1 MIRIYCE
8 AATAVL
14 KETETLTAGMV
25 NYPQVLLTFS
35 DAWDGMGKVATCR
48 AGADPSSAVDVEG
61 IVTYALGSTFTVPSE
76 CLEDSGVEL
85 YIGVQGVNAQNE
97 VVIPTIWVSA
107 GTIMDGVT
115 PDEAINTGTATP
127 TLVEQMIGLAGE
139 MESYAEDLDTNVIRT
154 VIADDTYA
162 NRYGE
167 VDVQLT
173 DTGAGDNRTL
183 TFTFANLKGNG
194 IESLVFTNSG
204 ENKGRITV
212 RLSDNNNPIVF
223 DGIKEAL
230 EYISTYLD
238 ENVSAI
244 VADYIELHPEYVTTI
259 MDGAVS
265 YNKLDGEL
273 QDAIDTIQD
282 IGTIPTKTSD
292 LLNDSNFPVD
302 ADYVHTDNNFS
313 NALKT
318 KLDGIEAG
326 AQENTITGVKGN
338 AESTY
343 RTGNVNITPENVGAA
358 SASHTHSLPSL
369 GLGYATCNTAESTTA
384 KEATLSGYSLVEGA
398 MPTIKFTY
406 AVPASSKLNINSTG
420 SKSIYISYGG
430 MLTAIPAGLIKAG
443 DTVTFV
449 YNGSQYLVQSIFS
462 QVRAVNKFGN
472 ITSLSISEVTS

>member
-14 KETETLTAGMV
+14 KETETLAAGMV

-35 DAWDGMGKVATCR
+35 DAWAGMGKVAICR

-183 TFTFANLKGNG
+183 TCTFANLKGNG
-194 IESLVFTNSG
+194 IESLVFN
-204 ENKGRITV
+204 
-212 RLSDNNNPIVF
+212 
-223 DGIKEAL
+223 
-230 EYISTYLD
+230 
-238 ENVSAI
+238 
-244 VADYIELHPEYVTTI
+244 
-259 MDGAVS
+259 
-265 YNKLDGEL
+265 
-273 QDAIDTIQD
+273 
-282 IGTIPTKTSD
+282 
-292 LLNDSNFPVD
+292 
-302 ADYVHTDNNFS
+302 
-313 NALKT
+313 
-318 KLDGIEAG
+318 
-326 AQENTITGVKGN
+326 
-338 AESTY
+338 
-343 RTGNVNITPENVGAA
+343 
-358 SASHTHSLPSL
+358 
-369 GLGYATCNTAESTTA
+369 
-384 KEATLSGYSLVEGA
+384 
-398 MPTIKFTY
+398 
-406 AVPASSKLNINSTG
+406 
-420 SKSIYISYGG
+420 
-430 MLTAIPAGLIKAG
+430 
-443 DTVTFV
+443 
-449 YNGSQYLVQSIFS
+449 
-462 QVRAVNKFGN
+462 
-472 ITSLSISEVTS
+472 